1 MYALTECQ
9 GGQIILTSALSS
21 KISCYTSWWI
31 DFTIVKWIWKLVQI
45 CNLAIWHVHCPSFDN
60 CNKYN
65 WKFAE
70 IHFAFDCA
78 LSQKISCYTS
88 WLGKPCFGIAF
99 ETRGKELTFCKVPN
113 RTFCTTA
120 NTISLR
126 FNTQSKMLNIQG
138 GKPFWLDQP
147 FETHTRLKT

>member
-9 GGQIILTSALSS
+9 GGQIILTCALSS

-88 WLGKPCFGIAF
+88 WLGKPCFEF
-99 ETRGKELTFCKVPN
+99 QV
-113 RTFCTTA
+113 
-120 NTISLR
+120 
-126 FNTQSKMLNIQG
+126 QS
-138 GKPFWLDQP
+138 FWLLLIVIVQLLP
-147 FETHTRLKT
+147 IKYLKQNKTKTSQDPKATKTDDLYTLNNTDIII